1 MTSSLS
7 WNQHCAQSTVCV
19 RTHDDTTRPSLCYHH
34 SSLLWYQYTLP
45 KLNTNLH
52 NRCVCA
58 QEHRPKLSVHDQW
71 HGVSCQ
77 DKLTVSSVNHLMIIL
92 ITSPSHQ
99 HPRFL
104 PEMSHS

>member
-1 MTSSLS
+1 MHRALSVHAPMMIQQDPLYATITLLYRGTSTHFL
-7 WNQHCAQSTVCV
+7 NSTSTCTTGVCV
-19 RTHDDTTRPSLCYHH
+19 LM
-34 SSLLWYQYTLP
+34 
-45 KLNTNLH
+45 
-52 NRCVCA
+52 
-58 QEHRPKLSVHDQW
+58 QEHKPKLSVHDQW